1 MTLHYMFN
9 ILLLSLC
16 SWATICAAIN
26 CKGCTPLDTYS
37 FEKVVPKF
45 KATVVKFDVAY
56 PYGEKHDEFG
66 KVADA
71 TRGVQDLLIAEV
83 NVKDYGEKENAELA
97 EKYEIKTKEFPQL
110 RLFRKG
116 ITVPEPYTGEWKA
129 DDIIQ
134 WVKTMTGVYIGLP
147 GCIEKFDQ
155 LAAEFI
161 KIRDKGKRQKLL
173 EQAKEMIKA
182 GLDTPKSTD
191 YANTYVKLM
200 EKILEKGDEFVS
212 KEIQRVENLRKTKV
226 SADKKE
232 SLQKRLN
239 ILQSFAHDEL

>member
-1 MTLHYMFN
+1 MN
-9 ILLLSLC
+9 SQILSILILSLC
-16 SWATICAAIN
+16 SWTTFCGAIN

-71 TRGVQDLLIAEV
+71 TRGVPDLLIAEV
-83 NVKDYGEKENAELA
+83 NVKDYGEKENADLA
-97 EKYEIKTKEFPQL
+97 EKYDIKAKDFPQL

-116 ITVPEPYTGEWKA
+116 FTDPEQYKGEWKA

-134 WVKTMTGVYIGLP
+134 WVKGTTGVYIGLP

-161 KIRDKGKRQKLL
+161 KIKNKEKREKLL
-173 EQAKEMIKA
+173 KEAKEVIKA
-182 GLDTPKSTD
+182 GLETPKSTD

-200 EKILEKGDEFVS
+200 EKIMVKGDEFVQ

-226 SADKKE
+226 SVDKKE

-239 ILQSFAHDEL
+239 VLQSFAHDEL

>member
-1 MTLHYMFN
+1 MLQ
-9 ILLLSLC
+9 
-16 SWATICAAIN
+16 
-26 CKGCTPLDTYS
+26 
-37 FEKVVPKF
+37 VVPEF

-83 NVKDYGEKENAELA
+83 NVKDYGEKENADLA

-116 ITVPEPYTGEWKA
+116 FSDPEPYTGEWKA

-134 WVKTMTGVYIGLP
+134 WVKTTTGVYVGLP
-147 GCIEKFDQ
+147 GCIEKFDK

-161 KIRDKGKRQKLL
+161 RIRDKEKREKLL
-173 EQAKEMIKA
+173 QEAKDIVKV
-182 GLDTPKSTD
+182 GLETPKSTD

-226 SADKKE
+226 SVEKKE